1 MDDGGFYST
10 AFGYRGSATDLGCAC
25 KKLGALGP
33 MVWEEIENPQT
44 VVNSKVKF
52 IYRLDLFSGREY
64 SRGKK
69 KKLNGNSLV

>member
-1 MDDGGFYST
+1 VD
-10 AFGYRGSATDLGCAC
+10 FGYRGSATDLGCAC

-52 IYRLDLFSGREY
+52 IYRLDFFLVGNIVG
-64 SRGKK
+64 GKRK
-69 KKLNGNSLV
+69 S